1 MTTNFRFTSPEANA
15 TDNMMASDL
24 EVGQKL
30 IRVITPSYSFGDI
43 SGTFRTVEY
52 EVKKVLKTR
61 VVLEPTE
68 ALSTNVGKVKAQ
80 SLRLIVESG
89 KWAFRGDRVTTAQE
103 GTSDNYRR
111 EEYKFATVGDPVI
124 EVMRK
129 HFEGQLK
136 EQETKRAARAAIDK
150 IKGSMHYDLESVE
163 ETIKALQELADQM
176 RGEASA

>member
-61 VVLEPTE
+61 VVLEPTG
-68 ALSTNVGKVKAQ
+68 AKAQ

-89 KWAFRGDRVTTAQE
+89 KWAFRGDRVTTTQE
-103 GTSDNYRR
+103 GSSDNYRR